1 MEKAEKERKE
11 REEQQRAVE
20 EEVIIKEKEQLK
32 IELERMEQGKTENE
46 AQEVK
51 NDLTEVEVP

>member
-20 EEVIIKEKEQLK
+20 EEVIINEKEQLK

-51 NDLTEVEVP
+51 NDLTEV